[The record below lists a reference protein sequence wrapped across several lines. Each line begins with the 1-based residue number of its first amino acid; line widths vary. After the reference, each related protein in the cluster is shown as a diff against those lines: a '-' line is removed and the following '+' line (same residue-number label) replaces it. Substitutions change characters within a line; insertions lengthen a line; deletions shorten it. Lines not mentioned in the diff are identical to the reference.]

1 MNTFK
6 EWLNDDDILQYID
19 ELQFKTQYIK
29 IISLD
34 NKDVPKAAI
43 EGRATGGSIS
53 INGNSSV
60 RRSGSL
66 IMITTAE
73 EEIDENGNLTL
84 VSTMHKVTQ
93 INSIFSLNKRI
104 SIEVGFENSGT
115 KYPKY
120 SMFWFPLGKFLIQNA
135 SVTYNNS
142 GITINLKFID
152 KMGLLNGEFGGII
165 NSAVTHS
172 PPYIEDNNG
181 DRIVDKN
188 GIRFYDLIYSLV
200 HDYGGIPADKIIIE
214 DIDLKIKNIASWT
227 GQSPIYIDF
236 DNRKV
241 SKENL
246 NGYSEFNFEEP
257 VAYTETDFIYPLKK
271 ELSSNAGDAITNV
284 LDQIKNT
291 LGNYEY
297 FFDLDGNFRFQAIRN
312 YLNEGSKLDSL
323 NEAIN
328 EKYLLTLSQDKATYY
343 FKDAKLITSYGNNPQ
358 YNIIKNDYHVWG
370 QLNKDSKKAE
380 NAIHYH
386 LRVETLPTAE
396 ELRQSTGLAQIDNEN
411 EQDFIIRAYRWSIY
425 NSAKNKPKEARTLL
439 EREVLNYYEDYWDKE
454 NGFFKEGTIDSSL
467 IVYWL
472 DFLDLNSISNI
483 EGNKIKGFGIES
495 IGLRSKV
502 FNDEKI
508 NCLLPYQING
518 EGISKEYSFLTVEN
532 AKQKYKDLI
541 EADNIIVNEVEY
553 PFPTEDSD
561 ESIFIE
567 WFNNIFIFGASYIK
581 NGETKIIIKN
591 NDFCVAVEIKQ
602 NLPASFFQNSA
613 YDLLRMSLHECLSF
627 NNNINLSTIPI
638 YHLDVNQRIGV
649 ENKEADI
656 QGEYIIN
663 NITVPLTLN
672 GMMTINARQAVER
685 F

>member
-1 MNTFK
+1 MN
-6 EWLNDDDILQYID
+6 
-19 ELQFKTQYIK
+19 
-29 IISLD
+29 
-34 NKDVPKAAI
+34 
-43 EGRATGGSIS
+43 
-53 INGNSSV
+53 
-60 RRSGSL
+60 
-66 IMITTAE
+66 
-73 EEIDENGNLTL
+73 
-84 VSTMHKVTQ
+84 
-93 INSIFSLNKRI
+93 
-104 SIEVGFENSGT
+104 
-115 KYPKY
+115 
-120 SMFWFPLGKFLIQNA
+120 
-135 SVTYNNS
+135 
-142 GITINLKFID
+142 
-152 KMGLLNGEFGGII
+152 
-165 NSAVTHS
+165 
-172 PPYIEDNNG
+172 
-181 DRIVDKN
+181 
-188 GIRFYDLIYSLV
+188 
-200 HDYGGIPADKIIIE
+200 
-214 DIDLKIKNIASWT
+214 
-227 GQSPIYIDF
+227 
-236 DNRKV
+236 
-241 SKENL
+241 
-246 NGYSEFNFEEP
+246 
-257 VAYTETDFIYPLKK
+257 
-271 ELSSNAGDAITNV
+271 
-284 LDQIKNT
+284 
-291 LGNYEY
+291 
-297 FFDLDGNFRFQAIRN
+297 
-312 YLNEGSKLDSL
+312 NES
-323 NEAIN
+323 
-328 EKYLLTLSQDKATYY
+328 
-343 FKDAKLITSYGNNPQ
+343 
-358 YNIIKNDYHVWG
+358 
-370 QLNKDSKKAE
+370 
-380 NAIHYH
+380 
-386 LRVETLPTAE
+386 
-396 ELRQSTGLAQIDNEN
+396 

-467 IVYWL
+467 ILYWL

-541 EADNIIVNEVEY
+541 EADKIIINEVEY
-553 PFPTEDSD
+553 PFPAEDSS

-591 NDFCVAVEIKQ
+591 NDFCVAAEIKQ

-656 QGEYIIN
+656 QGEYIVN
-663 NITVPLTLN
+663 SITVPLTLN